1 MVVDWIYNI
10 SEEMT
15 FKLRPEEVEINFLH
29 WGKVILCSR
38 RHTIRAKILRQD
50 AISMVGLENE
60 RRPLCP

>member
-1 MVVDWIYNI
+1 
-10 SEEMT
+10 MT

-29 WGKVILCSR
+29 WGKVVLCSR
-38 RHTIRAKILRQD
+38 RHIIRAKVLRQD